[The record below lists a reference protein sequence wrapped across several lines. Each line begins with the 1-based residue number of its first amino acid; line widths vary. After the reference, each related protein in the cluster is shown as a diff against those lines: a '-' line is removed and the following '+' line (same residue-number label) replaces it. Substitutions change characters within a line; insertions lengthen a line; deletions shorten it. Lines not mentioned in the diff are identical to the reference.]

1 MLSDEKRNYEI
12 GYGKPPIHTRFQ
24 RGQSGNPRGKPAGAK
39 TLKTLVSE
47 ALNQLVVINEDG
59 RQRKVTKR
67 EAIATKLVDRSASA
81 DFRAIKILLDVL
93 RDIEGRGEE
102 TSAETSS
109 FSAADEK
116 VMAQLRERLSKGQ
129 KE

>member
-1 MLSDEKRNYEI
+1 MPPDKNDYEV
-12 GYGKPPIHTRFQ
+12 GYGRPPCLRRFQ
-24 RGQSGNPRGKPAGAK
+24 KGQSGNPRGKPVGAK
-39 TLKTLVSE
+39 TLKTLVSQ
-47 ALNQLVVINEDG
+47 ALNQLVVMNEDG

-93 RDIEGRGEE
+93 RDIEGRSEE

-129 KE
+129 QE